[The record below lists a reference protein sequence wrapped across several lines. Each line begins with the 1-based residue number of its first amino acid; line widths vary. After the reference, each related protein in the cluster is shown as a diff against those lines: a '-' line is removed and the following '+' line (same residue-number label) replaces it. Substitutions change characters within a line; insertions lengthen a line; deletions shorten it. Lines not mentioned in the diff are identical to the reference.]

1 MSYPTDPIK
10 DNVKM
15 SKRPNVSVYFDNG
28 VKWIQIGKLPGDGR
42 SQDNLSQGNWVEIRI
57 QLSSGCCCP
66 VSCQAARLRTV
77 QCKFPEKM
85 TTTSLTLP
93 SSALPLPVSPLLEAS
108 LTAWSGRKCLTTG
121 WESHHVSGSK
131 KMRAVVASG
140 KTHQPSPVITEPQ
153 VWSST
158 QTQDVKVLFHKNHG
172 KLRK

>member
-42 SQDNLSQGNWVEIRI
+42 SQDNISQANWVEIRI

-66 VSCQAARLRTV
+66 VSCQAETGDCAV
-77 QCKFPEKM
+77 QIPRENDHHN
-85 TTTSLTLP
+85 SQ
-93 SSALPLPVSPLLEAS
+93 ALLCPFLSHHFWRPLCS

-131 KMRAVVASG
+131 KMRAVVVASG

>member
-28 VKWIQIGKLPGDGR
+28 VKWIQIGKLPGDWR

-57 QLSSGCCCP
+57 QLSSGCYCP
-66 VSCQAARLRTV
+66 VVKLRLRTDDQPAV

-85 TTTSLTLP
+85 TTTSSAP
-93 SSALPLPVSPLLEAS
+93 SCPTTS
-108 LTAWSGRKCLTTG
+108 LTAWSGRKCLTTV

-131 KMRAVVASG
+131 KMGAVVASG
-140 KTHQPSPVITEPQ
+140 KTHQPSPVITESQ